1 MGMLVSVYRAA
12 GRGDCTNSGASSS
25 ADFLCVVNVEG
36 PYEPSADMPGFELVH
51 RGDMPVLV
59 PYMVPYNGIS
69 NTKRVGPMFGGNY
82 AASSDSRFREATAPF
97 YGALPIFDRYESAE
111 EYAANFD

>member
-12 GRGDCTNSGASSS
+12 GRGDCTNGGASGS

-36 PYEPSADMPGFELVH
+36 PYEPSAEMPGFELIR
-51 RGDMPVLV
+51 RGSMPVLV
-59 PYMVPYNGIS
+59 PYNGIS
-69 NTKRVGPMFGGNY
+69 STRSVGPMFGGNY
-82 AASSDSRFREATAPF
+82 AASSDSRFREATAPY
-97 YGALPIFDRYESAE
+97 YGALPIFDRFETAE

>member
-36 PYEPSADMPGFELVH
+36 PYEPSADWPAFEIDM
-51 RGDMPVLV
+51 RGSMPVLV
-59 PYMVPYNGIS
+59 PVIGAGRGYI
-69 NTKRVGPMFGGNY
+69 GPMFGGNY
-82 AASSDSRFREATAPF
+82 AASSDSRFREATAPY
-97 YGALPIFDRYESAE
+97 YGALPIFDRFEGVE